1 MSSRNLDLP
10 PPVSKKVAVKKSKT
24 STASTARD
32 LDRPKTCPTSKTVK
46 KANQNQSIV
55 SRNAFDLSFRSN
67 NASTVSSISAPRSDE
82 GKEFEDVTKKL
93 AYNEYLESLFL
104 ETLVDEKIERER
116 SEIDVKMAE
125 LESRLQMDSMML
137 HKTNARLKEI
147 SFLSQQQ
154 R

>member
-1 MSSRNLDLP
+1 MSGKNIDLP
-10 PPVSKKVAVKKSKT
+10 PPASRKVAVKKTKT
-24 STASTARD
+24 SSASTVKD
-32 LDRPKTCPTSKTVK
+32 LDRPKTCPTSKTTK
-46 KANQNQSIV
+46 KQHNQSIV
-55 SRNAFDLSFRSN
+55 SRNAFDLSFRAN
-67 NASTVSSISAPRSDE
+67 NVSVASTISAPRGDE
-82 GKEFEDVTKKL
+82 GKEYEDLTKKL

-104 ETLVDEKIERER
+104 ETLVDEKMERER

-125 LESRLQMDSMML
+125 LETRIQMDYLML